1 MAEGSRL
8 DLSLHQVGR
17 IHVLFRW
24 HSRQC
29 RSANQDLNKQTYLS
43 INPSAQLELFENGV
57 ARVATD
63 RSWWRERS
71 GPTRSHTEHGSET
84 LQRPRYWGHQA
95 PGK

>member
-17 IHVLFRW
+17 IHVLSR
-24 HSRQC
+24 HSVVHTLLSVAC
-29 RSANQDLNKQTYLS
+29 STYS
-43 INPSAQLELFENGV
+43 FGSR

-63 RSWWRERS
+63 WSWWLERS
-71 GPTRSHTEHGSET
+71 GPTRSHSEHGSET

>member
-17 IHVLFRW
+17 IHVLFDLHFVICLLNARAIG
-24 HSRQC
+24 SR
-29 RSANQDLNKQTYLS
+29 
-43 INPSAQLELFENGV
+43 I
-57 ARVATD
+57 ARMATD
-63 RSWWRERS
+63 WSWWLERS
-71 GPTRSHTEHGSET
+71 GPTRSHSEHGSET